1 MVFNSTLC
9 SASYFDDI
17 FIAQC
22 LRFFDDDIVGFSSMV
37 AILDIAVVHVYTLD
51 LQKYVK
57 YHKKL
62 TDIKKEICQF
72 LSHASIFQD
81 KRADFP
87 QYQPM
92 TRHTPFSSMYFCGKK
107 KEAIDKP
114 DWFMGWRIKS
124 VYLWLSICDV
134 FHLA

>member
-1 MVFNSTLC
+1 MCCQNGRC

-22 LRFFDDDIVGFSSMV
+22 LRFFDDDIVGFSPMV

-51 LQKYVK
+51 LK

-87 QYQPM
+87 AISNNEQTHSIFQVCIL
-92 TRHTPFSSMYFCGKK
+92 RE
-107 KEAIDKP
+107 KE
-114 DWFMGWRIKS
+114 RS
-124 VYLWLSICDV
+124 
-134 FHLA
+134 HR